1 MINRDKETP
10 YTEKMMDFLKAHGT
24 WVPLK
29 DDKEALQDA
38 RFNDA
43 VSYILII
50 PEGFQ
55 DALQS
60 EKPVKLLENMTQDSA
75 SGYQMSSYV
84 NQYWEYI
91 RTWEK

>member
-1 MINRDKETP
+1 
-10 YTEKMMDFLKAHGT
+10 MMDFLKAHGT

-55 DALQS
+55 EPCRAKNC
-60 EKPVKLLENMTQDSA
+60 EA
-75 SGYQMSSYV
+75 SGKYDAGFRLRLSD
-84 NQYWEYI
+84 E
-91 RTWEK
+91 